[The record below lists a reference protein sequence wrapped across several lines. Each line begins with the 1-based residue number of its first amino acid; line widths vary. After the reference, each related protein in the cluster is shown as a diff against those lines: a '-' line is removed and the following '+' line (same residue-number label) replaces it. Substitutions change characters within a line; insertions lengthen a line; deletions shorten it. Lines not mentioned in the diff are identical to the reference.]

1 MYSFLKTSSLSC
13 SLPFQYIYT
22 PLLLCPDPHRSCLIL
37 KSNQNSHTGVIKTEL
52 TKSQS
57 STTVPMPVSRVI
69 FLAGV
74 WSKTWH
80 SERQPVGKE
89 LSVASLTSAAGQEEV
104 NTWALQ
110 KVIRKGDCLLL
121 KAHTWVNISMIY
133 YIVLFFPLYGCTCHT
148 CSQGL
153 TPSCGCSVC
162 DSCSCD
168 VCDSCSN
175 AESFNPLHQARNQT
189 CNSGATLSHPSQIIN
204 HYAMVGTPIVNN
216 LYGLCHLL
224 STS

>member
-133 YIVLFFPLYGCTCHT
+133 YIVLFFSTLW
-148 CSQGL
+148 
-153 TPSCGCSVC
+153 
-162 DSCSCD
+162 
-168 VCDSCSN
+168 
-175 AESFNPLHQARNQT
+175 LH
-189 CNSGATLSHPSQIIN
+189 LSHMQPGIN
-204 HYAMVGTPIVNN
+204 SELRLQCMRQLQLRCMRQLQHCWI
-216 LYGLCHLL
+216 L
-224 STS
+224 